1 MKTSKSQN
9 GNLEKYFNI
18 SKNILFP
25 LNRSITGKGT
35 LKTLSIIKK
44 EFPKLKITSI
54 KSGTKFF
61 DWRVPPEWNVNNAY
75 VLDDQG
81 KKIIEF
87 KKNNLHLVGYSV
99 PYFKILKK
107 NKLFKRLHFLR
118 NEPEAIP
125 YITSYYKKY
134 WGFCVSYNQF
144 KRFNKTYSLNR
155 KFKVV
160 VDTEFKTKNGKLNYG
175 ELVLKGES
183 SDEILIST
191 YICHPSM
198 ANNELSGP
206 TVLMAL
212 INYFKKKKLKK
223 TLRFIFIPE
232 TIGSIVY
239 IGRNLEHL
247 KKNVIAGYVLSC
259 IGDERQHSCM
269 FTKYENSPSDEAL
282 VEAYKKLKIKNYI
295 IHSFLKRGSDERQFN
310 SPGVDLKISSIFR
323 SKYGTYKE
331 YHSSLDNFDLVTLK
345 GLRGGFNVAK
355 TAIEL
360 ILNNIYPK
368 SKIHCEPKF
377 SKYFGKALSKNNYY
391 SVRKKERPEKIL
403 RNFLQYADGTN
414 SLKKISKFINISLK
428 KTVLIYKLLK
438 KKKLIRI

>member
-1 MKTSKSQN
+1 MKIGKSKD
-9 GNLEKYFNI
+9 GNLKKYYNI

-25 LNRSITGKGT
+25 INRSVTGKGT

-44 EFPKLKITSI
+44 EFPKLKIKSI
-54 KSGTKFF
+54 KSGTKVF

-81 KKIIEF
+81 KKIIDF
-87 KKNNLHLVGYSV
+87 KKNNLHLIGYSR

-107 NKLFKRLHFLR
+107 KELFKRLYFIN

-125 YITSYYKKY
+125 YVTSYYKKD
-134 WGFCVSYNQF
+134 WGFCVSQNQF
-144 KRFNKTYSLNR
+144 KKFDKTYSSNR

-160 VDTEFKTKNGKLNYG
+160 VDTQFKTKNGKLNYG

-206 TVLMAL
+206 TVSMAL
-212 INYFKKKKLKK
+212 INYFKKKLKK

-232 TIGSIVY
+232 TIGSIIY
-239 IGRNLEHL
+239 ICKNLKYL

-259 IGDERQHSCM
+259 IGDEKQHSCM
-269 FTKYENSPSDEAL
+269 FSKYKNSPSDEAL
-282 VEAYKKLKIKNYI
+282 VEAYRKLKIRKYI
-295 IHSFLKRGSDERQFN
+295 NHSFLNRGSDERQFN

-323 SKYGTYKE
+323 SKYGTFKE

-345 GLRGGFNVAK
+345 GLQGGFSVAK
-355 TAIEL
+355 TAIEI

-368 SKIHCEPKF
+368 SKFYCEPQMK
-377 SKYFGKALSKNNYY
+377 KYFGSNLSQYDY
-391 SVRKKERPEKIL
+391 FSLKKKKRPEKIL

-414 SLKKISKFINISLK
+414 SLNKISKFINLNLK
-428 KTVLIYKLLK
+428 KTTYIYKLLLK
-438 KKKLIRI
+438 KNLIKI